1 MFDTIAERA
10 AALREN
16 DELSIVSYTKSD
28 NVVDIKM
35 PVDPLEAPF
44 FIDNLTDYPNVVEIW
59 KAYASNAESVRIEKS
74 ANMKR
79 WVFVENSGYR
89 GGAKITI
96 PPQGRIYLRF
106 SLDGEKL
113 GTLSGTR
120 PVPNEI
126 SPNRIDASRAYAIG
140 GNILSLLNGPLY
152 VPGERLFN
160 SYQIT
165 SSRSKKDDY
174 IIGTYA
180 GLFENSTNLVDA
192 SKLILPDNVTTY
204 KCYYHMFKGCTGL
217 TTAPALPATVTATN
231 SYQAMFV
238 DCTSLTTLPMIKGN
252 EIYGGMFYNCTGFVS
267 VDVPQTVTTIA
278 SDAFTGALNVNYT
291 GSATGSPWGAKCVN
305 GYVDGNL
312 VYSDSTKTILIGCK
326 KDATAV
332 TIPNSVTTIDANAFN
347 GCGSLPTITIPDT
360 VTTIGNNA
368 FYNVSNIV
376 YNGSATG
383 SPWGALCV
391 NGYVDGDLIYTDS
404 TKTNLVSCVK
414 SVTDVTIPATVTSIG
429 ANAFNGCNLLSE
441 IVVPSG
447 VTSIG
452 QYAFANCDNMF
463 ECKILATTPPAITNK
478 NVFENSSNVAIEV
491 PQGYIDAYNQDT
503 YWSQLGTRIT
513 DGKYLIEYTSID
525 GEIVNPYSS
534 ISPGITLLSNTYADG
549 VGYYRMGRNITSLY
563 STAFKNCVTLTS
575 IELPNT
581 LTEIGS
587 EAFSGCS
594 GIISLDVP
602 ATVTTIGN
610 NAFYGIIN
618 INYTG
623 SATGSPWGALCV
635 NGYVDGDL
643 IYTDST
649 KTNLVKCMPTATDV
663 TIPNTVT
670 SIGENAFKSC
680 ENLTN
685 IVIPDTVTSLG
696 IQCFYSCGNLAS
708 AVIGNGVTNIP
719 IRAFSFCDSLVSV
732 TLPNTIT
739 TIDTSAFSK
748 CTSLASVTLPNG
760 VTYIG
765 SSAFED
771 CSGLT
776 SVTIPNSVITIK
788 NNAFDDCTG
797 VASIDIPDT
806 VETIEGNAFRNV
818 MNINY
823 HGSATGSPWGAKN
836 MNGYIDG
843 DYVYTDSTK
852 TVLSGY
858 IGTATTITL
867 PNNALSI
874 NSNAFSGNTT
884 LISVTIPD
892 SVTSI
897 GGSAFSECSALTLV
911 NLSPNIT
918 SIGNSVF
925 YNCTSLMGNM
935 DIPEGVTSIS
945 HGLFKNCSSLRNVTF
960 PNNLTTIGGDA
971 FNGCSSLNSISL
983 PDTLTSIGGGAFN
996 GCANLT
1002 GNITIPNG
1010 VTTISSYTFSECT
1023 GLDNIIVPNTVTS
1036 IGTDAFKNVANII
1049 YTGTATGSP
1058 WGAKYKNGY
1067 CENGFIYTNNTKT
1080 ELKKYVGTATSVGIP
1095 NTVTTIAQD
1104 AFRNNT
1110 NILSVDI
1117 PDSVTTLGT
1126 GAFTGCSNLETVV
1139 VPNTITTMGGSVFA
1153 STGLIAATIPSS
1165 ITAISGGMFSNCDLL
1180 ASVVIPSNITSI
1192 GSSAFSGCEILGKV
1206 VIPASVTNIG
1216 GNAFDNLNYKA
1227 SITCKATTPP
1237 TLGSNVFEPTFY
1249 LSSPNIY
1256 VPSASLSTYKS
1267 ASGWSDYAQN
1277 IYPMSNGI
1285 ELSQGMN
1292 VATIDITG
1300 ITSGTGYYT
1309 INGGSQVSVGEGT
1322 TTVPITQSMNG
1333 QTLLVHGTFDSETK
1347 EETLVLSWIDYA
1359 PAITITENKNY
1370 VTIDAPVANTIQYR
1384 LGSSGEYIN
1393 YTEPVYIAADTTIY
1407 VTATRI
1413 LSGISYTSAKS
1424 QNVTHILLPPTNL
1437 RVGCLNNIVTITADG
1452 ADSIAYRFNGSGIWT
1467 VYTEPFVINQN
1478 VTLNTKATNNDG
1490 TITKSQSLTYV
1501 DYAPAVT
1508 ISETD
1513 NYVTIVSETADTIQ
1527 YKLGTTGE
1535 YTDYTAPVYI
1545 AVSTVMYVEA
1555 TRDVSGIVYIT
1566 NVSQSVTHTA
1576 ILPSN
1581 LVISCSNNFVTITA
1595 DYADTIEYNFDGSS
1609 NYTTYT
1615 EPFEITETVTVY
1627 AKATNMDGSITA
1639 SQECEYDNR
1648 FTPFYIEDVSGSNN
1662 TISIK
1667 KSYNSSNVPTLSIQK
1682 SLDGVTWESMG
1693 STSTAAITATVPANG
1708 KLYLRCSTNSWSNGS
1723 ASYYNYFSGSTGNF
1737 NVGGNIM
1744 SLLYGSSFNG
1754 QTAFKA
1760 NYTYIFTYLFK
1771 STKIVSAAK
1780 LLLPATTLYN
1790 NCYYYMFYNC
1800 TALTTA
1806 PATLP
1811 ATTLAQECYYG
1822 MFQGC
1827 TALTTAP
1834 SILPATTLANSC
1846 YYNMFRSCTSLT
1858 TAPELPATT
1867 VVYQCYYYM
1876 FQDCSNLNY
1885 VKCLL
1890 TNPQTNYSSDWLSG
1904 VASSGK
1910 FIKSPNVTWATG
1922 VSGIPSGWTVLTKG
1936 ITLLQSLNV
1945 ATIETVELDSGT
1957 GYYTINGGSH
1967 IPITESTTNIPIT
1980 QAMNGQTLLAYGE
1993 LNGEPEQK
2001 TLTLSW
2007 TDYSPAVTITETD
2020 NFVTITSPTADSITY
2035 RLGSSGEYTNYTEP
2049 VYIAADTTIYVIATR
2064 TVSGIVYTT
2073 NDSQA
2078 VTHTVIPPSNLTI
2091 TCLGTL
2097 VVISATNATTL
2108 EYNFDGSSTYTTYTQ
2123 PFAISQTVTVY
2134 AKATNVDGSITASQ
2148 ECIYNAYGVPFYIED
2163 VSGSDNTISIR
2174 GVNNNAPKITI
2185 EKSLDC
2191 INWESMGTTSTT
2203 AITATVPANGKLYL
2217 RCSTNAWTSDTNK
2230 NNYNRIVSATSNFNV
2245 GGNINSLL
2253 YGSSFNGQT
2262 EFPST
2267 VQVNVFYKLFETN
2280 AHVIN
2285 AVNLKLPSDT
2295 LKTYCYYGM
2304 FYGCTGLTTA
2314 PATLPATNLTTNCY
2328 DSMFYGCTALTTPP
2342 TLPATT
2348 LTSYCYSN
2356 MFQGCTSL
2364 TSAPALPATTL
2375 ASYCYSHMFDGCSAL
2390 TTAPTTLTATT
2401 LADYCCQYMFQ
2412 NCTSLTTVPVLPATT
2427 LANHCY
2433 FWMFAGCSSLTT
2445 APALLATDLTNYCYC
2460 LMFAN
2465 CTSLVNAPAL
2475 SATTLAQSCYS
2486 NMFDGCTS
2494 LVNAPVLPATTLAQG
2509 CYAFM
2514 FRTCTSLTYIKCLA
2528 TDISATNCTK
2538 DWVKDVTASGTFVK
2552 NPSMSSWTT
2561 GTYGIPSGWTVQD
2574 ATA

>member
-1 MFDTIAERA
+1 MINPKKATISRA
-10 AALREN
+10 LLSFIIN
-16 DELSIVSYTKSD
+16 DE
-28 NVVDIKM
+28 NV
-35 PVDPLEAPF
+35 
-44 FIDNLTDYPNVVEIW
+44 
-59 KAYASNAESVRIEKS
+59 
-74 ANMKR
+74 
-79 WVFVENSGYR
+79 
-89 GGAKITI
+89 
-96 PPQGRIYLRF
+96 
-106 SLDGEKL
+106 
-113 GTLSGTR
+113 
-120 PVPNEI
+120 
-126 SPNRIDASRAYAIG
+126 
-140 GNILSLLNGPLY
+140 
-152 VPGERLFN
+152 
-160 SYQIT
+160 
-165 SSRSKKDDY
+165 KD
-174 IIGTYA
+174 
-180 GLFENSTNLVDA
+180 E
-192 SKLILPDNVTTY
+192 
-204 KCYYHMFKGCTGL
+204 
-217 TTAPALPATVTATN
+217 
-231 SYQAMFV
+231 
-238 DCTSLTTLPMIKGN
+238 KGN
-252 EIYGGMFYNCTGFVS
+252 EYIIDRKEYYQFFEGQANVYPNIRTAPYSFVS
-267 VDVPQTVTTIA
+267 VSKNIIDNF
-278 SDAFTGALNVNYT
+278 SDLFDSYIKENEHEYV
-291 GSATGSPWGAKCVN
+291 AT
-305 GYVDGNL
+305 
-312 VYSDSTKTILIGCK
+312 
-326 KDATAV
+326 
-332 TIPNSVTTIDANAFN
+332 
-347 GCGSLPTITIPDT
+347 
-360 VTTIGNNA
+360 
-368 FYNVSNIV
+368 
-376 YNGSATG
+376 
-383 SPWGALCV
+383 
-391 NGYVDGDLIYTDS
+391 DL
-404 TKTNLVSCVK
+404 LE
-414 SVTDVTIPATVTSIG
+414 
-429 ANAFNGCNLLSE
+429 LLKE
-441 IVVPSG
+441 
-447 VTSIG
+447 
-452 QYAFANCDNMF
+452 D
-463 ECKILATTPPAITNK
+463 
-478 NVFENSSNVAIEV
+478 
-491 PQGYIDAYNQDT
+491 
-503 YWSQLGTRIT
+503 
-513 DGKYLIEYTSID
+513 TSID

-960 PNNLTTIGGDA
+960 PNNLTTIEGDA
-971 FNGCSSLNSISL
+971 FYGCSSLNSISL
-983 PDTLTSIGGGAFN
+983 PDTLTSIGGYTFK
-996 GCANLT
+996 GCTNLT

-1036 IGTDAFKNVANII
+1036 IGTDAFENVANVI
-1049 YTGTATGSP
+1049 YTGSATGSR
-1058 WGAKYKNGY
+1058 WGAKYINGY
-1067 CENGFIYTNNTKT
+1067 CENGFIYANNTKT

-1095 NTVTTIAQD
+1095 STVTTIAQD
-1104 AFRNNT
+1104 AFKNNT

-1126 GAFTGCSNLETVV
+1126 GAFTGCNNLETVV

-1153 STGLIAATIPSS
+1153 STGLTTATIPSS
-1165 ITAISGGMFSNCDLL
+1165 ITAVSGGMFSNCDLL

-1437 RVGCLNNIVTITADG
+1437 RVGCLNNIVTITADS

-1581 LVISCSNNFVTITA
+1581 LVISCSSNFVTITA

-1639 SQECEYDNR
+1639 SQVCEYDNR
-1648 FTPFYIEDVSGSNN
+1648 FTPFYIEDVSGSDN
-1662 TISIK
+1662 TISIIK
-1667 KSYNSSNVPTLSIQK
+1667 YTSSAPGLSIQK

-1693 STSTAAITATVPANG
+1693 TTSAKAITATVPANG
-1708 KLYLRCSTNSWSNGS
+1708 KLYLRCNTYNWGSS
-1723 ASYYNYFSGSTGNF
+1723 ASNYNYFNASTGNF

-1754 QTAFKA
+1754 QTAFKS
-1760 NYTYIFTYLFK
+1760 NYTYIFTNLFQGRN
-1771 STKIVSAAK
+1771 IVSATK

-1790 NCYYYMFYNC
+1790 YCYYYMFYNC
-1800 TALTTA
+1800 KSLTTA
-1806 PATLP
+1806 PELP
-1811 ATTLAQECYYG
+1811 ATTLAQNCYYS

-1834 SILPATTLANSC
+1834 SILPATTLTNNC
-1846 YYNMFRSCTSLT
+1846 YYNMFKGCTALT

-1876 FQDCSNLNY
+1876 FQNCSNLNY

-1890 TNPQTNYSSDWLSG
+1890 TNPQTNYSADWLSG
-1904 VASSGK
+1904 VAASGT
-1910 FIKSPNVTWATG
+1910 FVKSPNVTWA
-1922 VSGIPSGWTVLTKG
+1922 
-1936 ITLLQSLNV
+1936 
-1945 ATIETVELDSGT
+1945 GT
-1957 GYYTINGGSH
+1957 AYYTINSGSH
-1967 IPITESTTNIPIT
+1967 VSLSEGVVNIPIT
-1980 QAMNGQTLLAYGE
+1980 QSMNGQTLYVYGE
-1993 LNGEPEQK
+1993 FKGEPDEK
-2001 TLTLSW
+2001 SLVLEW
-2007 TDYSPAVTITETD
+2007 VDYSPVITITETD
-2020 NFVTITSPTADSITY
+2020 NIVTLESPTADTIQY

-2049 VYIAADTTIYVIATR
+2049 VYIATTTTMYVIATR

-2073 NDSQA
+2073 NDSQE
-2078 VTHTVIPPSNLTI
+2078 VTHTYLPPSNLTI
-2091 TCLGTL
+2091 TCLGAL
-2097 VVISATNATTL
+2097 VEISATSTQTI

-2134 AKATNVDGSITASQ
+2134 AKATNVDGSITGSQ
-2148 ECIYNAYGVPFYIED
+2148 ECIYNPYGVPFYIED
-2163 VSGSDNTISIR
+2163 ASGSNNTIELR
-2174 GVNNNAPKITI
+2174 KNNDNAPTLTI
-2185 EKSLDC
+2185 EKSL
-2191 INWESMGTTSTT
+2191 NGVTWESMGSTSTT

-2217 RCSTNAWTSDTNK
+2217 RCSA
-2230 NNYNRIVSATSNFNV
+2230 NYWGVSETVYNYINTATGNIKI
-2245 GGNINSLL
+2245 GGNIMSLL
-2253 YGSSFNGQT
+2253 YGSSFIGNET
-2262 EFPST
+2262 TFPSSDIR
-2267 VQVNVFYKLFETN
+2267 VFEKLFTENTRLVD
-2280 AHVIN
+2280 ASD
-2285 AVNLKLPSDT
+2285 LLLPSMVMT
-2295 LKTYCYYGM
+2295 QECYGNM
-2304 FYGCTGLTTA
+2304 FKSCTALTTA
-2314 PATLPATNLTTNCY
+2314 PATLPATTLAQACY
-2328 DSMFYGCTALTTPP
+2328 QGMFYSCSALTTAPA

-2348 LTSYCYSN
+2348 LAESCYNS
-2356 MFQGCTSL
+2356 MFVGCTRLTTAPVLPATTLAYRCYRQIFQSCTALTTAPELPATTLADSCYYQMFKGCTSL
-2364 TSAPALPATTL
+2364 TTAPALPATTL
-2375 ASYCYSHMFDGCSAL
+2375 AQYCYSDMFSGCTAL
-2390 TTAPTTLTATT
+2390 TTAPAT
-2401 LADYCCQYMFQ
+2401 
-2412 NCTSLTTVPVLPATT
+2412 
-2427 LANHCY
+2427 
-2433 FWMFAGCSSLTT
+2433 
-2445 APALLATDLTNYCYC
+2445 
-2460 LMFAN
+2460 
-2465 CTSLVNAPAL
+2465 
-2475 SATTLAQSCYS
+2475 
-2486 NMFDGCTS
+2486 
-2494 LVNAPVLPATTLAQG
+2494 LPATTLAQYCYYNMFSG
-2509 CYAFM
+2509 CTALTTAPTLPATTLVNYCYQYM
-2514 FRTCTSLTYIKCLA
+2514 FYNCTALTTAPTLPATTLTQYCYYSMFQGCTNLNRIECLA
-2528 TDISATNCTK
+2528 TNKSASYCTNAWAYGVAAT
-2538 DWVKDVTASGTFVK
+2538 GTFVK
-2552 NPSMSSWTT
+2552 DPNMT
-2561 GTYGIPSGWTVQD
+2561 GWSTGSNGIPSGWTVISYGIWYSILHHQ
-2574 ATA
+2574 